1 VAHSIPNVGNRC
13 AVTHCGYSNLDVEF
27 RTMNIESVKDMIKQ
41 GYHIENPTAVLAAI
55 DTVRPIVFQHN
66 DVAFLKSAENA
77 VKFKQIWE

>member
-1 VAHSIPNVGNRC
+1 
-13 AVTHCGYSNLDVEF
+13 
-27 RTMNIESVKDMIKQ
+27 MNIESVKDMIKQ

-55 DTVRPIVFQHN
+55 DTVRSTVFLHN

>member
-1 VAHSIPNVGNRC
+1 
-13 AVTHCGYSNLDVEF
+13 
-27 RTMNIESVKDMIKQ
+27 MNIESIKDMIKQ